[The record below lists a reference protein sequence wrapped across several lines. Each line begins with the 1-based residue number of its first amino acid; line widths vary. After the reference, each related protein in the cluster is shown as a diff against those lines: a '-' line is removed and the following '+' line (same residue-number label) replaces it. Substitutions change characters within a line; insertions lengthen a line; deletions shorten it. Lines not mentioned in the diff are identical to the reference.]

1 MPSRSPSPRTERAMT
16 ARCDHGQA
24 SAAYRWWRSGP
35 PSGRPRKRL
44 FWRTNSPLRG
54 VVAGTPP
61 RLGVAADEDDDAAE
75 RGLGALDGS
84 GGILGHAILLAWFDD
99 HRTKRFDGRR
109 IYARCGL
116 DLKTGLAFGRRRRI
130 GFSQTRRSET
140 QRARP

>member
-35 PSGRPRKRL
+35 PSGRPRNRL
-44 FWRTNSPLRG
+44 FWRMNSPLRG

-75 RGLGALDGS
+75 RWLETLDGS
-84 GGILGHAILLAWFDD
+84 GGILGHQVLLASS
-99 HRTKRFDGRR
+99 
-109 IYARCGL
+109 IVIVPSC
-116 DLKTGLAFGRRRRI
+116 
-130 GFSQTRRSET
+130 STRVEFTHDAGSSSC
-140 QRARP
+140 